1 MRTSLSSS
9 FPEITE
15 WGGRLFPNI
24 NEIAVIKNMENC
36 KLKYGKLLAAGAKI
50 FTILA
55 LL

>member
-15 WGGRLFPNI
+15 GGGLFPNI